1 MDNKLEALQ
10 KIIEVGSFTKA
21 AEILGYTQSAIS
33 QMISSLEK
41 EMSIKLLYRSK
52 RGVQLT
58 PEGEEVYPFIQKL
71 LTQQILLSEKVTQIN
86 HLESGVVR
94 IGAYAS
100 ISRHWLP
107 KIIKQ
112 FQAQYP
118 KVKFVIHQGDY
129 TTITQWISNGEV
141 DFGFISPDAP
151 SGYESELVVQGKFVA
166 VLPKPHRLSQQVSV
180 TLQDLQHE
188 SLLLIEEGNF
198 SEPLEAFRQQQLEV
212 DVKIWAH
219 DDDTVAMMVQEGL
232 GVSILPELVLQGTNY
247 QVDLKPLQPT
257 LYRKVGIIKKD
268 DNSLPIASK
277 YFIDLIHQNINSLKA

>member
-129 TTITQWISNGEV
+129 TTITQWISNGKW
-141 DFGFISPDAP
+141 I
-151 SGYESELVVQGKFVA
+151 LVSLVPMRPVVMKVNWWFKGN
-166 VLPKPHRLSQQVSV
+166 LSQFCPNIIVSPNKCR
-180 TLQDLQHE
+180 
-188 SLLLIEEGNF
+188 SLY
-198 SEPLEAFRQQQLEV
+198 
-212 DVKIWAH
+212 KIC
-219 DDDTVAMMVQEGL
+219 
-232 GVSILPELVLQGTNY
+232 STNHY
-247 QVDLKPLQPT
+247 C
-257 LYRKVGIIKKD
+257 
-268 DNSLPIASK
+268 
-277 YFIDLIHQNINSLKA
+277 